1 MQHLGGDASDLYV
14 LIGAALYLAVV
25 AVLSRKRL
33 AELLPQRF
41 FKDTW
46 LDSDRR
52 AQEANASRAAAAGQ
66 PRVDWRPLSTYVA
79 AALVLTAQKYL
90 GDPAVFR
97 WVLAQT
103 SGAGPAGAIRV
114 TPLRDA
120 TAAGGMSWLTDPHW
134 APLAN
139 ITYWDAWQVFGFF
152 AVPAV
157 IIWMRGERL
166 RDYGMRARAF
176 FQHAWI
182 YAFMLGLVIPVVW
195 LASGTQQF
203 SNYYPI
209 YRLAGRSWFDLL
221 FWESVYSLQ
230 FLSLELF
237 FRGFLVLGLEDRLGS
252 AVVAAAVVPY
262 CMIHYGKPL
271 PEVCGAI
278 VAGLVL
284 GTLAL
289 KTRSILAGAM
299 IHVTVAISMDLS
311 ALLRTSGLPTHWM
324 A

>member
-1 MQHLGGDASDLYV
+1 MPQPGLQASDIYV
-14 LIGAALYLAVV
+14 LIAAALYLIVV
-25 AVLSRKRL
+25 LVLSRKRL
-33 AELLPQRF
+33 SELLPQRF
-41 FKDTW
+41 FVDTW

-52 AQEANASRAAAAGQ
+52 AEEARARRAAAAGGK
-66 PRVDWRPLSTYVA
+66 PGIDWRPLTTYVA
-79 AALVLTAQKYL
+79 AALVLTAQRYL
-90 GDPAVFR
+90 GNPAVFR
-97 WVLAQT
+97 WLV
-103 SGAGPAGAIRV
+103 GRV
-114 TPLRDA
+114 MGTALITGTHGTPLA
-120 TAAGGMSWLTDPHW
+120 TSSGLSWLLNPYW
-134 APLAN
+134 AQLVD
-139 ITYWDAWQVFGFF
+139 ITYWDAWQVLGFF
-152 AVPAV
+152 VVPAV
-157 IIWMRGERL
+157 MIWMRRERL
-166 RDYGMRARAF
+166 SDYGMRAKAF

-195 LASGTQQF
+195 LASGTQAF
-203 SNYYPI
+203 SSYYPI

-221 FWESVYSLQ
+221 FWETAYSLQ

-299 IHVTVAISMDLS
+299 IHVTVALSMDLS
-311 ALLRTSGLPTHWM
+311 AILRTTGFPTR
-324 A
+324 